1 MKKLLKIPVLIIG
14 GGVTGTGIA
23 RDLALRGIHCLVI
36 EKGNI
41 NDGASGR
48 NHGLLHSGARYVG
61 SDPDSAAE
69 CARESQILK
78 KIAPHCIEDTGG
90 LYVAVQGDDPTYIAN
105 FPPLCKQAGIN
116 CQSLSVQEALTLEPA
131 LSKRTIAAFR
141 VNDASVDPFHLSLE
155 NMNQAIEHGAKYY
168 SNCQAIEFILDKKR
182 PGKQSITKVRV
193 RNNLTGNCFNITPGV
208 VVNAAGAWAGIV
220 ANLAGISLD
229 MIYSKGTL
237 LVTHNRITTHVINR
251 LRPAADGDILV
262 PGRTVSIFGTTSTR
276 IDNLDDIHPEFT
288 ETDFLVAQGAQM
300 VPGLETARYIRAYA
314 GVRPLVSRKDAP
326 KGDDRAVSRGFY
338 LFDHAKDQ
346 TKNQPTEN
354 QVDNLVT
361 ITGGKVTTYRLM
373 AEKTADLVAE
383 KLGIS
388 TPCSTADT
396 PLISRAPSK
405 LIEAGMSVKL
415 WAKDPSPGDS
425 MMCECEMVPKSHF
438 KELLTWLKQNRETA
452 DLNSL
457 RIHSR
462 LGKGACQGTFCSLR
476 VTGLMYDET
485 YIKGSQGLDNIKF
498 LLEERF
504 KGQKP
509 VLWGSQLAQA
519 ELNEGIFCS
528 FFGLDMADQN
538 RVDNDMVDQDMANPG
553 IKGQANGK

>member
-1 MKKLLKIPVLIIG
+1 MKKKLEVQVLIIG

-23 RDLALRGIHCLVI
+23 RDLALRGISVLVI

-69 CARESQILK
+69 CAREAQILK

-90 LYVAVQGDDPTYIAN
+90 LYVAVKGDDESYIAD
-105 FPPLCKQAGIN
+105 FPTLCKKSGVACGEI
-116 CQSLSVQEALTLEPA
+116 SVQEALELEPG
-131 LSKRTIAAFR
+131 LSREAIASFR
-141 VNDASVDPFHLSLE
+141 VKDASVDPFHLSLE

-168 SNCQAIEFILDKKR
+168 SNCQAMDFVLEKTSS
-182 PGKQSITKVRV
+182 GKAIGKVKV
-193 RNNLTGNCFNITPGV
+193 RNNLTGECFNITPRV
-208 VVNAAGAWAGIV
+208 VVNAAGAWAGMV
-220 ANLAGISLD
+220 AELAGIGLD

-237 LVTHNRITTHVINR
+237 LVTHNRLSTHVINR
-251 LRPAADGDILV
+251 LRPASDGDILV
-262 PGRTVSIFGTTSTR
+262 PGRTVSIFGTTSMR
-276 IDNLDDIHPEFT
+276 LDNLDDIKPDFY
-288 ETDFLVAQGAQM
+288 ETDFLVGQGAQM

-314 GVRPLVSRKDAP
+314 GVRPLVSSRNET

-338 LFDHAKDQ
+338 LFDHAGD
-346 TKNQPTEN
+346 
-354 QVDNLVT
+354 QVDNFLT

-373 AEKTADLVAE
+373 AEKTADLAAE
-383 KLGIS
+383 KLAIS
-388 TPCSTADT
+388 TPCSTADV
-396 PLISRAPSK
+396 PLMSKAPSQ

-415 WAKDPSPGDS
+415 WARDPVPGDS

-438 KELLTWLKQNRETA
+438 KELLHWLKQNRETA

-476 VTGLMYDET
+476 VTGFMYDEA

-498 LLEERF
+498 LLKERF

-519 ELNEGIFCS
+519 ELNEGVFCS
-528 FFGLDMADQN
+528 FFGLDM
-538 RVDNDMVDQDMANPG
+538 VDSDG
-553 IKGQANGK
+553 KG

>member
-1 MKKLLKIPVLIIG
+1 MKKILETQVLIIG

-23 RDLALRGIHCLVI
+23 RDLALRGISALVI

-69 CARESQILK
+69 CAREAQILT

-90 LYVAVQGDDPTYIAN
+90 LYVAVKGDDESYIAD
-105 FPPLCKQAGIN
+105 FPNLCKNAGVF
-116 CQSLSVQEALTLEPA
+116 CQNISVQEALELEPG
-131 LSKRTIAAFR
+131 LSREAIAAFK
-141 VNDASVDPFHLSLE
+141 VKDASVDPFHLSLE
-155 NMNQAIEHGAKYY
+155 NMNQAIEHGAQYY
-168 SNCQAIEFILDKKR
+168 SNCQAIGFVLEKKAI
-182 PGKQSITKVRV
+182 KKVKV
-193 RNNLTGNCFNITPGV
+193 RNNLTGDCFNITPRV
-208 VVNAAGAWAGIV
+208 TINAAGAWAGMV
-220 ANLAGISLD
+220 AELAGIRLD

-237 LVTHNRITTHVINR
+237 LVTHNRLTAHVINR
-251 LRPAADGDILV
+251 LRPASDGDILV

-276 IDNLDDIHPEFT
+276 LDNLENIRPDFH

-314 GVRPLVSRKDAP
+314 GVRPLVSSSKP

-338 LFDHAKDQ
+338 LFDHERD
-346 TKNQPTEN
+346 

-373 AEKTADLVAE
+373 AEKTADLAAE
-383 KLGIS
+383 KLNVL
-388 TPCSTADT
+388 TPCKTADT
-396 PLISRAPSK
+396 PLMSKAPSK

-415 WAKDPSPGDS
+415 WARDPIPGDS

-438 KELLTWLKQNRETA
+438 KELILWLKQNRETA

-476 VTGLMYDET
+476 VTGFMYDEA
-485 YIKGSQGLDNIKF
+485 YIKESQGLDNIKY
-498 LLEERF
+498 LLTERF

-509 VLWGSQLAQA
+509 VLWDYQLAQA
-519 ELNEGIFCS
+519 ELNEAMFCS
-528 FFGLDMADQN
+528 FFGLDMDGL
-538 RVDNDMVDQDMANPG
+538 DMEG
-553 IKGQANGK
+553 EESGK

>member
-1 MKKLLKIPVLIIG
+1 MKKILEIQALIIG

-23 RDLALRGIHCLVI
+23 RDLALRGISALVI

-69 CARESQILK
+69 CAREAQILK
-78 KIAPHCIEDTGG
+78 EIAPHCIEDTGG
-90 LYVAVQGDDPTYIAN
+90 LYVAVQGDDESYIAD
-105 FPPLCKQAGIN
+105 FPNLCKKAGVF
-116 CQSLSVQEALTLEPA
+116 CRGLSVKEALEREPG
-131 LSKRTIAAFR
+131 LSKKAIAAFK

-168 SNCQAIEFILDKKR
+168 SNCQAIGFTLEKTISGEKAIKKV
-182 PGKQSITKVRV
+182 KV
-193 RNNLTGNCFNITPGV
+193 RNNLTGSCFNITPRV
-208 VVNAAGAWAGIV
+208 VINAAGVWAGMV
-220 ANLAGISLD
+220 TEFAGISLD
-229 MIYSKGTL
+229 MIYSKGSL
-237 LVTHNRITTHVINR
+237 LVTHNRLTSHVINR
-251 LRPAADGDILV
+251 LRPASDGDILV
-262 PGRTVSIFGTTSTR
+262 PGRTVSIFGTTSIR
-276 IDNLDDIHPEFT
+276 LDSLDNIQPEFS
-288 ETDFLVAQGAQM
+288 EIDFLVGQGARM
-300 VPGLETARYIRAYA
+300 VPGLETTRYIRAYA
-314 GVRPLVSRKDAP
+314 GVRPLVSRRDEP
-326 KGDDRAVSRGFY
+326 GGDDRTVSRGFY

-346 TKNQPTEN
+346 
-354 QVDNLVT
+354 VDNFVT

-373 AEKTADLVAE
+373 AEKTADLAAK
-383 KLGIS
+383 KLKVS
-388 TPCSTADT
+388 TPCSTAKT
-396 PLISRAPSK
+396 PLISKAPSK

-415 WAKDPSPGDS
+415 WARDPDPGDS

-438 KELLTWLKQNRETA
+438 KELILWLKQNRETA

-476 VTGLMYDET
+476 VTGFMYDEA
-485 YIKGSQGLDNIKF
+485 YIKDSQGLDNIKF
-498 LLEERF
+498 LLTERF

-528 FFGLDMADQN
+528 FFGLDMVGGDKADGELA
-538 RVDNDMVDQDMANPG
+538 DGELADEELEG
-553 IKGQANGK
+553 